1 MGYIEC
7 LVIAILAFIVIG
19 PKDFPK
25 VMFKLGD
32 AWRRLCFLKRSL
44 TEQLETLSEK
54 SVSERKYGPKKE

>member
-1 MGYIEC
+1 MGYVEC

-32 AWRRLCFLKRSL
+32 IWRRLSFLKRSFA
-44 TEQLETLSEK
+44 EHLENLSEK
-54 SVSERKYGPKKE
+54 DYGSRKK